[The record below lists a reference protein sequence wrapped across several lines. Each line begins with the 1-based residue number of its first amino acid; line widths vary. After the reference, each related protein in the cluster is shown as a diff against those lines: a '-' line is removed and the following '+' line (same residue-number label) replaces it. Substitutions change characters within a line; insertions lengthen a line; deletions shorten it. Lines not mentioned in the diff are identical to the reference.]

1 MKTRNADSQQRFG
14 NRGFGLV
21 ELIVS
26 LAVIGILTAF
36 ALPMIHSI
44 GADSSE
50 NLAARDARQLAL
62 LAASAS
68 AAGDESIANAGSTR
82 SAVQLLLDGITIS
95 EGIVGMQLKMSR
107 LSDDQ
112 LEAALEHLYYSHGML
127 SFRRK
132 TGES

>member
-1 MKTRNADSQQRFG
+1 MKTRSAASQQRFG
-14 NRGFGLV
+14 KRGFGLA

-26 LAVIGILTAF
+26 LAVIGIVTAF
-36 ALPMIHSI
+36 ALPMVHFIR
-44 GADSSE
+44 ANSSE
-50 NLAARDARQLAL
+50 NLAARDARQFAS

-82 SAVQLLLDGITIS
+82 RAAQLLLKGITIS
-95 EGIVGMQLKMSR
+95 EGIVGMQFKMSK